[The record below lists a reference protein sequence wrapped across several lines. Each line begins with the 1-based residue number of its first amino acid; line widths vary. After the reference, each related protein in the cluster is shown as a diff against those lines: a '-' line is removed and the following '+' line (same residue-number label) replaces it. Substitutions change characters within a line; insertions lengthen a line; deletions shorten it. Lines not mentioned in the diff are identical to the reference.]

1 MKYRVPLIVAAL
13 LSLLPAGCS
22 KHAGQQALVGM
33 GEPVPP
39 PVHMD
44 TAYTKAG
51 LIRAV
56 NDAAEAAR
64 VGLTKVRIDD
74 SEFPFLVGF
83 ECAYQS
89 GAEAVA
95 AQIGQTQPYSYSGGV
110 GTNGF
115 WVMNVVPAS
124 AFPGDVSQQI
134 SNRLAAREAK
144 FCDQISGNQ

>member
-1 MKYRVPLIVAAL
+1 MPLIAAAL
-13 LSLLPAGCS
+13 LGLLPVGCS
-22 KHAGQQALVGM
+22 KHAGQEALVGM
-33 GEPVPP
+33 GKPVPP
-39 PVHMD
+39 PVHID
-44 TAYTKAG
+44 TAYTRAG

-56 NDAAEAAR
+56 NDAAEAAK

-74 SEFPFLVGF
+74 SEFPFLLGF
-83 ECAYQS
+83 QCAYQS

-95 AQIGQTQPYSYSGGV
+95 AQIRQMQPYSNSGGV
-110 GTNGF
+110 GSNGF

-144 FCDQISGNQ
+144 FCDQISGHQ